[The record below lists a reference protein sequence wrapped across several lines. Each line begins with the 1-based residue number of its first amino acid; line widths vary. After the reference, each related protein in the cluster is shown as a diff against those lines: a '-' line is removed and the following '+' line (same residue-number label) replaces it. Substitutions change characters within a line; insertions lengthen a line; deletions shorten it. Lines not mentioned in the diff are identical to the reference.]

1 MVTVRE
7 LARLAGVSPS
17 TVSRAMTQ
25 PHLVAPARRAAILR
39 LAAEFDYAGEREVRG
54 AVGATANVAL
64 VVPDIENPVFA
75 AVVKGAQQR
84 ARRGGYAVFIADS
97 EEDAELESE
106 LVTHLSKQV
115 DGLVLFSPRMPPE
128 ALAEHAAKVPIVLVN
143 RVLANM
149 NSIVFDNAEG
159 MRYAL
164 EHLHALGHRRVAY
177 IAGPRDSWSDKA
189 RTEGLHAAEASL
201 PGIELVELGHV
212 APVFQGGVASADRAV
227 ASGATAVVC
236 YNDLVALGVLSRLAH
251 RRISVPEE
259 MSVIGFDDVPAATLV
274 SPPLTTLAVPMRQL
288 GKDAFDRL
296 LTLIKEPETEP
307 SVQMLPANLIVR
319 SSTAAA
325 RTA

>member
-7 LARLAGVSPS
+7 LARIAGVSPS

-39 LAAEFDYAGEREVRG
+39 LAAELDYAGGREG
-54 AVGATANVAL
+54 HGGFGATANIAL

-97 EEDAELESE
+97 EEDAELEAE
-106 LVTHLSKQV
+106 LVTVLSKQV

-128 ALAEHAAKVPIVLVN
+128 ALAEHAAKMPIVLVN
-143 RVLANM
+143 RVLDDVD
-149 NSIVFDNAEG
+149 SIVFDNAEG

-177 IAGPRDSWSDKA
+177 IAGPRDSWSNQA
-189 RTEGLHAAEASL
+189 RTEGLHAAEAEL
-201 PGIELVELGHV
+201 EGIELIELGHV

-274 SPPLTTLAVPMRQL
+274 SPALTTLAVPMRQL
-288 GKDAFDRL
+288 GRDAFDRL
-296 LTLIKEPETEP
+296 LTLIKEPDTKP
-307 SVQMLPANLIVR
+307 TVQMLPANLIVR

-325 RTA
+325 RSA